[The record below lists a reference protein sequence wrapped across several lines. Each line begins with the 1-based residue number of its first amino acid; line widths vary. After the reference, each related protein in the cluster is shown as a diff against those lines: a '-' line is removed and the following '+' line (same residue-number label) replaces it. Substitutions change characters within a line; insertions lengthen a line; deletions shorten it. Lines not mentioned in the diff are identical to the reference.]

1 MFNWSCCH
9 NIYANFSLLFVPKV
23 LYKYSTMSQNIEQIL
38 NDLKSALKTGAPA
51 SAGITDSASRQQ
63 IAINDNGV
71 VLTKLR
77 LDRVL
82 GDLNVDNKVVSSEVS
97 TTTVN
102 ATNINVT
109 NEISAGVIRAKKI
122 ITDQDQDSYNRAIT
136 FYGDA
141 LQALD
146 GKGLLFSQPDFTHQ
160 FIFKTDSQR
169 LFSTE
174 NIDLYRG
181 KKYQINGVAVIE
193 EGRLSD
199 SIVHSNLTS
208 VGTLTSL
215 RVENGAQF
223 GQTLFVNDSY
233 GRVSVNTEE
242 MHGALTVYE
251 GGATIIIGGDEGT
264 GAGKIG
270 TWGPNRLSIVTDNT
284 ERIAIQGNQVEFG
297 NSKSKNSDVKVNG
310 SVVITNDLR
319 IDGTLRVANLIAD
332 TRIQRSS
339 NLEFISNETESVYGK
354 GIQWKGEGYTRSFA
368 LAPNF
373 DRFVSSE
380 NIDLINNRAYYINKV
395 KVIDHQSLG
404 DGIKTSSLTRVGTL
418 EELNVA
424 GGFTVENHIEIKG
437 NNVSVFRPF
446 SIKDVTGDLTFT
458 GNSLTTTSKDFA
470 LVADTDKIISID
482 NLGNI
487 ALGDRQRTDRIINAY
502 GKLSINVTNPDP
514 EVDLQVNGMIM
525 VGGKKFI
532 NASQAPST
540 GVWTKGDIAWNS
552 QPEDT
557 GFIGWVCITGGRPGV
572 WKPFG
577 YIGQ

>member
-1 MFNWSCCH
+1 
-9 NIYANFSLLFVPKV
+9 
-23 LYKYSTMSQNIEQIL
+23 MSQNIEQIL

-51 SAGITDSASRQQ
+51 GAGITDSASRQQ

-82 GDLNVDNKVVSSEVS
+82 GDLNVENKVVSSEVS
-97 TTTVN
+97 STTVN
-102 ATNINVT
+102 ATNINAT
-109 NEISAGVIRAKKI
+109 NEITASVIRAKKI
-122 ITDQDQDSYNRAIT
+122 ITEQDQDSYNRAIT
-136 FYGDA
+136 FYGETR
-141 LQALD
+141 QGID
-146 GKGLLFSQPDFTHQ
+146 GKGLLFSEPDFTHQ
-160 FIFKTDSQR
+160 FIFKADPQR

-174 NIDLYRG
+174 SIDLYRG
-181 KKYQINGVAVIE
+181 KKYQINGVDVIE

-199 SIVHSNLTS
+199 SIVYSNLTT

-223 GQTLFVNDSY
+223 GQTLFINDGY
-233 GRVSVNTEE
+233 GSVGVNTEQ

-251 GGATIIIGGDEGT
+251 NGATLIMGGDEAT

-297 NSKSKNSDVKVNG
+297 NSKSKNADVKVNG
-310 SVVITNDLR
+310 SMVITNDLR

-332 TRIQRSS
+332 TRLQRSA

-354 GIQWKGEGYTRSFA
+354 GIEWKGEGYTRKFT

-380 NIDLINNRAYYINKV
+380 NIDLISNRAYYINKT
-395 KVIDHQSLG
+395 KVLDHESLG
-404 DGIKTSSLTRVGTL
+404 DGVKTSSLTRVGTL
-418 EELNVA
+418 QELNVA
-424 GGFTVENHIEIKG
+424 GSFIVENHLEVRG
-437 NNVSVFRPF
+437 NNVSVLRPF
-446 SIKDVTGDLTFT
+446 SIKDVTGDLIFT
-458 GNSLTTTSKDFA
+458 GNSMQTTSKDFA

-487 ALGDRQRTDRIINAY
+487 ALGDKQRTDRIINAY
-502 GKLSINVTNPDP
+502 GKLAINVTNPDP

-525 VGGKKFI
+525 IGGKKFI
-532 NASQAPST
+532 NASQPPET